1 MSIGDVRGA
10 IDRRDWPEL
19 HRLIKDGGP
28 MLANYVFGSRNEEA
42 INVARCSTDQDH
54 VAVAKTVMPF
64 LDFTDYDVYAWC
76 QFPYGYV
83 GRHVPPSGM
92 CAYPYEYMLK
102 FMSPREVEELLHDG
116 TLPEHMERCGI
127 DPSPAGVMTMS
138 YDAAEYQLYTLH
150 REGAKNLPDPD
161 HHRFI
166 SDVLERAAKMTEY
179 SCISIERDGRV
190 TAFDT
195 WSDVLR
201 TLEF

>member
-28 MLANYVFGSRNEEA
+28 MLANYVLGSRDEQA
-42 INVARCSTDQDH
+42 INVALCSIDH
-54 VAVAKTVMPF
+54 DHEAVARTVIPF

-92 CAYPYEYMLK
+92 CAYPYEYMLE
-102 FMSPREVEELLHDG
+102 FMSPCEVEDLLHDRM
-116 TLPEHMERCGI
+116 LPDRMEECGI

-138 YDAAEYQLYTLH
+138 GGAGQYQLYTLNKN
-150 REGAKNLPDPD
+150 GAKNLPDPD

-166 SDVLERAAKMTEY
+166 SNMLERAAKMTPY
-179 SCISIERDGRV
+179 SCISIERDGRI

-201 TLEF
+201 TLRF